1 MYKLSMLDVKD
12 RLEADIVEMEYLTDT
27 LKSALKFDEK
37 EKAIF
42 RSIRLQSVIDDL
54 ELIKRSLKEQIKY

>member
-1 MYKLSMLDVKD
+1 MYQLSMLDVKD

-27 LKSALKFDEK
+27 LRSALKFDEK
-37 EKAIF
+37 EEAIF

-54 ELIKRSLKEQIKY
+54 ELVKRSLKKQIKY